1 MVVPRCGNRRF
12 GLCVWP
18 GGIRVCVLT
27 ARFVSRL
34 LGVVSARKEKRLEA
48 AQAIA
53 EQSEPQNFVTAAR
66 AKKWLIE
73 DMESSC
79 GARSR
84 YWLKSLTRINVD

>member
-1 MVVPRCGNRRF
+1 MHSTPSAKYSPLQPVFLPDRKWPDRVIERAPIW
-12 GLCVWP
+12 LHLP

-53 EQSEPQNFVTAAR
+53 ERSEPQNFVTAAR
-66 AKKWLIE
+66 AKK
-73 DMESSC
+73 C
-79 GARSR
+79 
-84 YWLKSLTRINVD
+84 